1 MGVKA
6 RGTLVIIGG
15 AEDKEGECVILKRFL
30 ALAGGS
36 AANLVIMTA
45 ATAEA
50 TAAGVDYEG
59 VFRRLGVSN
68 LRVIN
73 VADRAAAN
81 DPERAAAVAAST
93 GVYFTGGDQLRITS
107 LLGGTRLNRA
117 LLKAYAG
124 GTVIAGT
131 SAGASAM
138 SDVMIVGGNSAEA
151 PTKDGLHMAPGMGL
165 LEEIVIDQHFAQR
178 GRTGRLLEA
187 VAHNPYILGVGID
200 EDTAVVVSPDATF
213 TVIGTNSVTI
223 VDGMSITYTNV
234 SEVERQ
240 DVLALTHVT
249 LHILPA
255 GFSFD
260 LEKRRPVFPV
270 LLESGARKNMT
281 QEYKLSKTGNH

>member
-1 MGVKA
+1 MGSKA

-15 AEDKEGECVILKRFL
+15 AEDKEGDCVILRRFVT
-30 ALAGGS
+30 LAGGS
-36 AANLVIMTA
+36 EANLVIMTA
-45 ATAEA
+45 ATTEA
-50 TAAGVDYEG
+50 AAGVDYEQ
-59 VFRRLGVSN
+59 VFRRLGVGI

-73 VADRAAAN
+73 VADRQAAN
-81 DPERAAAVAAST
+81 DAERAAAVAGST
-93 GVYFTGGDQLRITS
+93 GIYFTGGDQLRITS
-107 LLGGTRLNRA
+107 LLGGTRLDRA
-117 LLKAYAG
+117 LQSAYAA

-138 SDVMIVGGNSAEA
+138 SDVMIVGGSSEEA
-151 PTKDGLHMAPGMGL
+151 PKKDGLRLAPGMGL

-178 GRTGRLLEA
+178 GRTGRLLEV

-223 VDGMSITYTNV
+223 VDGRSVTYTNV
-234 SEVERQ
+234 SEIERQ
-240 DVLALTHVT
+240 DVLALTDVT

-260 LEKRRPVFPV
+260 LKERRPLFPA
-270 LLESGARKNMT
+270 ESGEER
-281 QEYKLSKTGNH
+281 